1 MICLYNI
8 VFYLALPFILCRLLW
23 KSRKNAAYKQRWLE
37 RLARFT
43 SPAIDKSIWVHA
55 VSLGEA
61 IAATP
66 LIKALK
72 SKYPNIRIVV
82 TTMTP
87 TGSAHITKAFGDEV
101 THIYAPYDYSGAVK
115 RFLRHYNPQLLLIME
130 TELWPNMLHHCAK
143 QNIPIII
150 ANARISAN
158 SEKGYSKIRC
168 FMRRLFNNVSV
179 IATQSQ
185 LDADRFINI
194 GAKPQQVQVIG
205 NIKFDINIPEHIF
218 ADAKELRQKWG
229 NNRPVWIAASTHD
242 NEEEQILTAFKQVKQ
257 TLPNALLILVPRHPE
272 RFSYATKLCKDQG
285 FKTISHK
292 NGDTCTPNTDI
303 IIGDTIGELVK
314 LYAASDVAFVGGSLV
329 PKGGHNLLEPAA
341 VNVPIIT
348 GPYLDNFL
356 EISTLLADA
365 DAIIKINNAAD
376 LAKHVIELLQNKSLR
391 LTLALGGAKV
401 IKQNQGAMQ
410 KILQLVA
417 QKIGAK

>member
-23 KSRKNAAYKQRWLE
+23 KGRKNPAYKQRWHE

-43 SPAIDKSIWVHA
+43 SPALDKSIWVHA

-66 LIKALK
+66 LIKALQQ
-72 SKYPNIRIVV
+72 KYPNIRIVV

-115 RFLRHYNPQLLLIME
+115 RFLHHYNPQLLLIME
-130 TELWPNMLHHCAK
+130 TELWPNTLHYCAK
-143 QNIPIII
+143 QHIPIII
-150 ANARISAN
+150 ANARISAH
-158 SEKGYSKIRC
+158 SEQGYRKIIC
-168 FMRRLFNNVSV
+168 FMRRLFNNVSI
-179 IATQSQ
+179 IAAQSQ
-185 LDADRFINI
+185 LDAERFINI
-194 GAKPQQVQVIG
+194 GAKPEQVQVIG
-205 NIKFDINIPEHIF
+205 NIKFDINIPEQVF
-218 ADAKELRQKWG
+218 AEAKNLRQKWG
-229 NNRPVWIAASTHD
+229 NDRPIWIAASTHD
-242 NEEEQILTAFKQVKQ
+242 NEEEQILVAFKQVKQ
-257 TLPNALLILVPRHPE
+257 ALPNALLVLVPRHPE
-272 RFSYATKLCKDQG
+272 RFTPVAKLCKSHN

-292 NGDTCTPNTDI
+292 NGDTCTATTDI

-356 EISTLLADA
+356 EISKLLADA
-365 DAIIKINNAAD
+365 DAIIKINNAVD

-391 LTLALGGAKV
+391 LILALGGAKV
-401 IKQNQGAMQ
+401 IKQNQGAIQ
-410 KILQLVA
+410 RILQLVA
-417 QKIGAK
+417 QKLGSK